1 MTNTEEPKVIFEK
14 VKTIGDYIDVLT
26 ARFTGDI
33 VGEFILADTLKQV
46 IANNKK
52 IEEFK
57 LSLLKKEV
65 A

>member
-33 VGEFILADTLKQV
+33 VGEFIFLK
-46 IANNKK
+46 IT
-52 IEEFK
+52 I
-57 LSLLKKEV
+57 
-65 A
+65 